1 MPQGMVTQKPV
12 TSFKNLSN
20 ASLARQIKRFGR
32 CHFPFILINIL
43 FCFALSRSI
52 MVWFSDMLGVYVP
65 CTYVHVLNGNC
76 DIMRDNGHI
85 SYILWMS
92 DYTL

>member
-1 MPQGMVTQKPV
+1 MPQGMVTQNPAI
-12 TSFKNLSN
+12 TFKNLSD
-20 ASLARQIKRFGR
+20 AQLARQIKRFGC
-32 CHFPFILINIL
+32 CHFPFLLINIF
-43 FCFALSRSI
+43 FCFALSRSL
-52 MVWFSDMLGVYVP
+52 MLWFSDMLGVYVP
-65 CTYVHVLNGNC
+65 CTYILNGTS